1 MVLPFGET
9 VLAWRL
15 ARGMSQAELASAAR
29 MSRPNLSAVERGDRE
44 VTLRTLRQLALAL
57 DVRPGVLADGIAPT
71 TSGRPLGRRALERI
85 AGAAAGRVGAT
96 PSRAADDGGEARLTT
111 LLTQAAAAR
120 LASVAAPPSRGAGSG
135 ARRPGRRG
143 DRAYFLL
150 KAATSSETVGSLVDR
165 LAGPSSSH
173 R

>member
-1 MVLPFGET
+1 MLPFGET
-9 VLAWRL
+9 VLVWRL

-71 TSGRPLGRRALERI
+71 TSVRPLGRRALERI
-85 AGAAAGRVGAT
+85 AGAAAGRVAAT
-96 PSRAADDGGEARLTT
+96 QSKAADEGGEARLTT
-111 LLTQAAAAR
+111 LLTQAASAR
-120 LASVAAPPSRGAGSG
+120 LASVAAPPGGGGPSG
-135 ARRPGRRG
+135 ARRPSRRG

-150 KAATSSETVGSLVDR
+150 KSATSSETVASLVDR
-165 LAGPSSSH
+165 LSGPSSPD